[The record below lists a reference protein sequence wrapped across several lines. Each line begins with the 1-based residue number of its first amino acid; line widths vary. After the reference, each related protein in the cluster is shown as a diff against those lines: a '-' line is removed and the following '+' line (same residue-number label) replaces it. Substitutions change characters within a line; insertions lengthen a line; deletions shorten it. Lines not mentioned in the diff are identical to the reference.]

1 MNGVHNVEYNVDGRT
16 QGDEFASCRGLFK
29 NRSIGNYVTSV
40 PSSSLRSS
48 SGRKSLSRNPSLS
61 RNRSLSRS
69 ASQRS
74 RTLMPNAS
82 GFLRSMSR
90 KNVDHISEEDSLSR
104 SSSWKGSANAS
115 PAGGSL
121 SKSTSRKG
129 STPIMYSNSNG
140 LMKPPPIEQTLKCTL
155 EELCFGCT
163 KRIVITRDV
172 VTNDGLVVLFSSTA
186 RKTTITCKFGQM
198 FPKQVSKKI

>member
-1 MNGVHNVEYNVDGRT
+1 MNGVHNVEYNVDGT

-61 RNRSLSRS
+61 RNLSLSRS

-74 RTLMPNAS
+74 RTLTPASVAS

-104 SSSWKGSANAS
+104 SSSWKGATNAS
-115 PAGGSL
+115 PAGGPL
-121 SKSTSRKG
+121 SKSTSRRS

-140 LMKPPPIEQTLKCTL
+140 LMKPPPIEQTLECTL

-172 VTNDGLVVLFSSTA
+172 VTNDGLVLFSCTA
-186 RKTTITCKFGQM
+186 
-198 FPKQVSKKI
+198 KQR